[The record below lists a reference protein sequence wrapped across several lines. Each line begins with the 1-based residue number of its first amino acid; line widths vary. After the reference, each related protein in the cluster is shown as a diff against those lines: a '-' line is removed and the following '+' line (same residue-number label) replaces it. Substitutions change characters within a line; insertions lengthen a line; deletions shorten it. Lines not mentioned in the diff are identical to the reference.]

1 MTPLLIIWPL
11 IKQFWKP
18 IAIVLIV
25 IGLYLFGYMRGDAH
39 RDRIWQAKIDSERR
53 SQTMIANAHE
63 ALAIKDL
70 EELRTKVEERDAF
83 NNELLAKIEADANAA
98 RVCLGTDSLQRIN
111 RGRKSRP

>member
-70 EELRTKVEERDAF
+70 EELRTQLEAS
-83 NNELLAKIEADANAA
+83 NALSNELLAKADTDANAA
-98 RVCLGTDSLQRIN
+98 RVCLGTDSLHRIN
-111 RGRKSRP
+111 RGRKTGP